1 MRRILTSPVVA
12 LLFRLFLGV
21 TFLYSGIV
29 KAADP
34 AGFAQAIA
42 NYRILPSVLVNPL
55 AILLPWI
62 EIATGGSLLLGVL
75 TVGGAVVSSGLLSIF
90 TCALLINLVR
100 GLDVACGCF
109 STSGDAGSITIL
121 YILRDTVL
129 LGMGIHVFFYE
140 NGLASFRW
148 LLQKVLTQTYK

>member
-1 MRRILTSPVVA
+1 MKRIFTSPVLA
-12 LLFRLFLGV
+12 LLFRLILGV

-34 AGFAQAIA
+34 VGFAQSIA
-42 NYRILPSVLVNPL
+42 NYLILPDVMVNVS

-62 EIATGGSLLLGVL
+62 EIVAGGSLLLGVL
-75 TVGGAVVSSGLLSIF
+75 TRGGALVSSVLLGIF
-90 TCALLINLVR
+90 TCALLISLIR

-109 STSGDAGSITIL
+109 STSVEAGSITEL
-121 YILRDTVL
+121 YILRDIVF
-129 LGMGIHVFFYE
+129 LGMGVHVLFYE

-148 LLQKVLTQTYK
+148 LLQKIRTQPDP

>member
-1 MRRILTSPVVA
+1 MKRIFTSPVLA
-12 LLFRLFLGV
+12 LLFRLILGV

-34 AGFAQAIA
+34 MGFAQAIA
-42 NYRILPSVLVNPL
+42 NYLILPDVMVNAS

-62 EIATGGSLLLGVL
+62 EIVTGGSLLLGVL
-75 TVGGAVVSSGLLSIF
+75 TRGGALVSSVLLSIF
-90 TCALLINLVR
+90 TCALLVSLIR

-109 STSGDAGSITIL
+109 STSVEAGSITGL
-121 YILRDTVL
+121 YILRDMVL

-140 NGLASFRW
+140 NGLASVGTLFKKTMF
-148 LLQKVLTQTYK
+148 QCEN